1 MGAPPYAVAPFPRHL
16 LEPAMSAAFSRPSAV
31 QAPRL
36 RKALPWWGLAL
47 PVVSFIALL
56 VLVLVVSPGEASAA
70 AAARAPE
77 SLAPLLE
84 FLARVLRLGG

>member
-47 PVVSFIALL
+47 PVVSFVAL
-56 VLVLVVSPGEASAA
+56 LVLVVSPGEASAA